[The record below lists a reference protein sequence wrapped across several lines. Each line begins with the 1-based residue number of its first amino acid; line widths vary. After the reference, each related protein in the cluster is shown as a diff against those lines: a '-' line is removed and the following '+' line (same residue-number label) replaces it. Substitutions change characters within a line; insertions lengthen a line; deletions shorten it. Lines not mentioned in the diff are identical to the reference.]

1 MSKSSRVRGDIMN
14 SIKLGFNLNQKVCT
28 SIIERF
34 ANQYSLETVSRRGL
48 KPYAILEL
56 DNQSYI
62 IAERNEK
69 LANILIDYYQKGK
82 QYHLI
87 IPITCYLMIQALS
100 FTTQIDTNAVISYLN
115 LKDPY
120 AIEVSADDN
129 KTTAN
134 IYEARD
140 LETEESLLEYTQKMN
155 AIYESRRED
164 RTIEAYN
171 TYLAQYSDYFHLDSE
186 KVIDIAKQLTDNY
199 HESFMNTLS
208 EKAMEEYNLYDVI
221 DHPEA
226 DSLLFNYFV
235 YRNVI
240 GNEGELAFEISD
252 FGYSKSDLVTTHEI
266 ETIDYTE
273 DGEQVLANGFTRSQ
287 FTGKIC
293 DLLKMD
299 KNYTLAISYS
309 ETGVDGSPASRDHN
323 NYGGMKNK
331 DGELMEFPTAYAGLV
346 SQALNLKTYPSRYGV
361 DSLEKLWEVHA
372 EKGEDWLP
380 NVNHFY
386 NLITSDPSSYFIGTS
401 IPSNYQDTLPNAE
414 DSFAWNHDDLSYSVD
429 PTLACNVNEEA
440 AVLMKKM

>member
-1 MSKSSRVRGDIMN
+1 
-14 SIKLGFNLNQKVCT
+14 
-28 SIIERF
+28 
-34 ANQYSLETVSRRGL
+34 
-48 KPYAILEL
+48 
-56 DNQSYI
+56 
-62 IAERNEK
+62 
-69 LANILIDYYQKGK
+69 
-82 QYHLI
+82 
-87 IPITCYLMIQALS
+87 MIQALS